1 MARFPDSWMG
11 ELLSKSDIASIAS
24 EYTLL
29 KPKGKRL
36 WGCCP
41 FHSEKTPSFS
51 VSPDTQLYYCFGCH
65 AGGSVVQFVMEMEK
79 LTYIDAIKY
88 LAQRAGME
96 LPEEVDDDRLRRE
109 RAIKERLYAACK
121 AAAMFY
127 HEKLMSPEGKAAQQY
142 LAKRGIDGAI
152 AKKFGLGYAPAGWDN
167 LLKHLTGQGF
177 KKEELISA
185 GLAVKGNREGSCYDA
200 YRDRIIFPIINTYKR
215 VLGFGARTMGDDI
228 PKYLNTGDTPIFNK
242 RNNLYAINLQ
252 KGQHNAD
259 LIMVEGYMDVISLYK
274 AGVKNAVASL
284 GTALTQQQARLIK
297 RFVPRVYIS
306 YDGDSAGQN
315 ATLRGLDIL
324 SKEGLEVRVIVIPDG
339 MDPDDYARRY
349 GGEEYL
355 SLKDKAITLNAFKLD
370 SLMNGLDLNTADG
383 REEYAKKA
391 CALLSELQP
400 VEQERYIPAVSRRTG
415 LSAET
420 IRRQC
425 GIAPSVEGNSIGN
438 NRNTKQ
444 KSREVSEGPNKAEIS
459 LLSCMIRSSDALLYA
474 MDKMAEYGI
483 GFSVEGLDEFA
494 AELLALNAME
504 QPPNIPVML
513 SGMPADGAEAVSAAL
528 GLEEQISDPAAVA
541 EGCIKTI
548 VGAQLED
555 RINELACRMEQ
566 DDDTELRSEYM
577 RLVKM
582 RASLK

>member
-339 MDPDDYARRY
+339 MDPDDYARKY
-349 GGEEYL
+349 GG
-355 SLKDKAITLNAFKLD
+355 K
-370 SLMNGLDLNTADG
+370 NTF
-383 REEYAKKA
+383 
-391 CALLSELQP
+391 P
-400 VEQERYIPAVSRRTG
+400 SR
-415 LSAET
+415 
-420 IRRQC
+420 IR
-425 GIAPSVEGNSIGN
+425 PS
-438 NRNTKQ
+438 
-444 KSREVSEGPNKAEIS
+444 P
-459 LLSCMIRSSDALLYA
+459 
-474 MDKMAEYGI
+474 
-483 GFSVEGLDEFA
+483 
-494 AELLALNAME
+494 
-504 QPPNIPVML
+504 
-513 SGMPADGAEAVSAAL
+513 
-528 GLEEQISDPAAVA
+528 
-541 EGCIKTI
+541 
-548 VGAQLED
+548 
-555 RINELACRMEQ
+555 
-566 DDDTELRSEYM
+566 
-577 RLVKM
+577 
-582 RASLK
+582 

>member
-24 EYTLL
+24 EYTQL

>member
-1 MARFPDSWMG
+1 MARFPDSWMS
-11 ELLSKSDIASIAS
+11 ELLSKSDIAAIAS
-24 EYTLL
+24 EYTML

-65 AGGSVVQFVMEMEK
+65 AGGSVVQFVMDIEK
-79 LTYIDAIKY
+79 LTYIDAVKY

-96 LPEEVDDDRLRRE
+96 LPDEVDDEKLRKE
-109 RAIKERLYAACK
+109 RAVKERLYAACK

-127 HEKLMSPEGKAAQQY
+127 HQKLMSPEGKAAQQY

-152 AKKFGLGYAPAGWDN
+152 ATKFGLGYAPPGWDN
-167 LLKHLTGQGF
+167 LLTHLTAQGF
-177 KKEELISA
+177 SQRELISA
-185 GLAVKGNREGSCYDA
+185 GLAVQGSREGSCYDA
-200 YRDRIIFPIINTYKR
+200 YRDRVIFPIINTYKR
-215 VLGFGARTMGDDI
+215 VLGFGARTMGDDT

-252 KGQHNAD
+252 KGQHNGD

-284 GTALTQQQARLIK
+284 GTALTQQQARLLK
-297 RFVPRVYIS
+297 RFVPKVYIS

-324 SKEGLEVRVIVIPDG
+324 AKEGLEVRVIVIPDG
-339 MDPDDYARRY
+339 MDPDDYARKY
-349 GGEEYL
+349 GGQEYL

-370 SLMNGLDLNTADG
+370 RLADGLNLNTPDG

-391 CALLSELQP
+391 CALLAELQP
-400 VEQERYIPAVSRRTG
+400 VEQERYISPVSRRSG
-415 LSAET
+415 LSEET

-425 GIAPSVEGNSIGN
+425 GIGHRVEENSIGN

-444 KSREVSEGPNKAEIS
+444 KSREVSQGPNKAEIS
-459 LLSCMIRSSDALLYA
+459 LLSCMISSTEALLFA
-474 MDKMAEYGI
+474 MNKMAEQGI
-483 GFSVEGLDEFA
+483 GFSAEGLDEFA
-494 AELLALNAME
+494 EELLVLNSAG
-504 QPPNIPVML
+504 QQPNIPVML
-513 SGMPADGAEAVSAAL
+513 SALPAQAAEAVSAAL
-528 GLEEQISDPAAVA
+528 GSGEQLLDPRATAEDCMNAIIKARLDSQLTDLAA
-541 EGCIKTI
+541 K
-548 VGAQLED
+548 
-555 RINELACRMEQ
+555 MEQ
-566 DDDTELRSEYM
+566 GADEETKVEYM
-577 RLVKM
+577 KLVQQ

>member
-259 LIMVEGYMDVISLYK
+259 LRMVEGYMDVISLYK

>member
-1 MARFPDSWMG
+1 MARFPDSWMS

-65 AGGSVVQFVMEMEK
+65 AGGSVVQFIMEMEK
-79 LTYIDAIKY
+79 LSYIDAIKY
-88 LAQRAGME
+88 LAQRVGME
-96 LPEEVDDDRLRRE
+96 LPDEVDDDKLRKE
-109 RAIKERLYAACK
+109 RAVKERLYAACK

-127 HEKLMSPEGKAAQQY
+127 HEKLMSSEGKTAQQY

-152 AKKFGLGYAPAGWDN
+152 ATKFGLGYAPPGWDN
-167 LLKHLTGQGF
+167 LLKHMKAQGF
-177 KKEELISA
+177 TEKELISA
-185 GLAVKGNREGSCYDA
+185 GLAGQKEGRCYDA
-200 YRDRIIFPIINTYKR
+200 YRDRVIFPIINTYKR
-215 VLGFGARTMGDDI
+215 VLGFGARTMGDET

-252 KGQHNAD
+252 KGEHNAD

-324 SKEGLEVRVIVIPDG
+324 AKEGLEVRVIVIPDG
-339 MDPDDYARRY
+339 MDPDDYARKF

-400 VEQERYIPAVSRRTG
+400 VEQERYIPTVSRRTG
-415 LSAET
+415 LSAAT
-420 IRRQC
+420 IQRQC
-425 GIAPSVEGNSIGN
+425 GLAPSVEGNIIGN

-444 KSREVSEGPNKAEIS
+444 KSREVSQGPNKAEIS
-459 LLSCMIRSSDALLYA
+459 LLSCMINSSDALLYA
-474 MDKMAEYGI
+474 MNKMAEYSI
-483 GFSVEGLDEFA
+483 GFSSEGLDMFA
-494 AELLALNAME
+494 AELLAFHAAGE
-504 QPPNIPVML
+504 KPNIPVML
-513 SGMPADGAEAVSAAL
+513 SALPADAAEAVSAAL
-528 GLEEQISDPAAVA
+528 GMDEQMIDPEATA
-541 EGCIKTI
+541 EDCIRIIART
-548 VGAQLED
+548 QLD
-555 RINELACRMEQ
+555 QRITELASQMEQ
-566 DDDTELRSEYM
+566 NGSSEVRNEYM
-577 RLVKM
+577 RLVKT

>member
-24 EYTLL
+24 EYTQL

-339 MDPDDYARRY
+339 MDPDDYARKY

-400 VEQERYIPAVSRRTG
+400 VEQERYIPTVSRRTG

-425 GIAPSVEGNSIGN
+425 GIAPGVEGNSIGN

>member
-1 MARFPDSWMG
+1 MARFPDHWMS
-11 ELLSKSDIASIAS
+11 ELLSKSDIAAIAS

-51 VSPDTQLYYCFGCH
+51 VTPDTQLYYCFGCH

-79 LTYIDAIKY
+79 LSYVDAIKY

-96 LPEEVDDDRLRRE
+96 LPEEVDDDKLRKE
-109 RAIKERLYAACK
+109 RAVKERLYSACK

-127 HEKLMSPEGKAAQQY
+127 HEKLMSPEGKTAQQY

-152 AKKFGLGYAPAGWDN
+152 ATKFGLGYAPPGWDN
-167 LLKHLTGQGF
+167 LLKHMKAKGF
-177 KKEELISA
+177 TEKELISA
-185 GLAVKGNREGSCYDA
+185 GLAVQGKKEDSCYDA
-200 YRDRIIFPIINTYKR
+200 YRDRVIFPIINTYKR
-215 VLGFGARTMGDDI
+215 VLGFGARTMGDDT
-228 PKYLNTGDTPIFNK
+228 PKYINTGDTPIFNK

-252 KGQHNAD
+252 KGEHNAD

-324 SKEGLEVRVIVIPDG
+324 AKEGLEVRVIVIPDG
-339 MDPDDYARRY
+339 MDPDDYARRF

-400 VEQERYIPAVSRRTG
+400 VEQERYIPTVSRRTG
-415 LSAET
+415 LSSDT
-420 IRRQC
+420 IQRQC
-425 GIAPSVEGNSIGN
+425 GVAPRVEGNIIGN

-444 KSREVSEGPNKAEIS
+444 KSREVSQGPNKAEIS
-459 LLSCMIRSSDALLYA
+459 LLSSMIHSTDALLYA

-483 GFSVEGLDEFA
+483 EFSSEGLDEFA
-494 AELLALNAME
+494 AELLALNAVGE
-504 QPPNIPVML
+504 QPNIPVMMAAL
-513 SGMPADGAEAVSAAL
+513 PAEAAEAVSAAL
-528 GLEEQISDPAAVA
+528 GKDEQLIDPRATAEDCLNAMARVQLDQRITQLAA
-541 EGCIKTI
+541 
-548 VGAQLED
+548 Q
-555 RINELACRMEQ
+555 MEQ
-566 DDDTELRSEYM
+566 DDSGEIRTEYM
-577 RLVKM
+577 RLVKT

>member
-1 MARFPDSWMG
+1 MARFPDSWMS
-11 ELLSKSDIASIAS
+11 ELLSKSDIAAIAS

-51 VSPDTQLYYCFGCH
+51 VTPDTQLYYCFGCH

-79 LTYIDAIKY
+79 LSYIDAIKY

-96 LPEEVDDDRLRRE
+96 LPDEVDDAKLRQE
-109 RAIKERLYAACK
+109 RAVKERLYAACK

-127 HEKLMSPEGKAAQQY
+127 HEMLISPKGKIAQQY
-142 LAKRGIDGAI
+142 LAKRGIDGAV
-152 AKKFGLGYAPAGWDN
+152 ATKFGLGYAPPGWDN
-167 LLKHLTGQGF
+167 LLSHLMKKGF
-177 KKEELISA
+177 SQKELISA
-185 GLAVKGNREGSCYDA
+185 GLAVQGNKEGSCYDA

-252 KGQHNAD
+252 KGEHNAD

-297 RFVPRVYIS
+297 RFVSRVYIS

-339 MDPDDYARRY
+339 MDPDDYARKY

-370 SLMNGLDLNTADG
+370 SLMNGLDMNTADG

-391 CALLSELQP
+391 CGLLSELQP
-400 VEQERYIPAVSRRTG
+400 VEQERYIPTVSRRTG
-415 LSAET
+415 LSADT
-420 IRRQC
+420 IQRQC
-425 GIAPSVEGNSIGN
+425 GLAPRVEGNIIGN

-444 KSREVSEGPNKAEIS
+444 KSREASEGPNKAEVS
-459 LLSCMIRSSDALLYA
+459 LLSCMISSPDVLIYT
-474 MDKMAEYGI
+474 MDKMAEYGV
-483 GFSVEGLDEFA
+483 GFSSEGLDSFA
-494 AELLALNAME
+494 AKLLVINAGGNT
-504 QPPNIPVML
+504 PNIPLML
-513 SGMPADGAEAVSAAL
+513 SELPAEAAETVSAAL
-528 GLEEQISDPAAVA
+528 GMEEQMADPAAVA
-541 EGCIKTI
+541 EDCIKSI
-548 VGAQLED
+548 VRAALDE
-555 RINELACRMEQ
+555 RITRLASEMEKSG
-566 DDDTELRSEYM
+566 DVCTRNEYM
-577 RLVKM
+577 KLVQK

>member
-259 LIMVEGYMDVISLYK
+259 LRMVEGYMDVISLYK

-425 GIAPSVEGNSIGN
+425 GIAPGVEGNSIGN

>member
-339 MDPDDYARRY
+339 MDPDDYARKY

>member
-1 MARFPDSWMG
+1 
-11 ELLSKSDIASIAS
+11 
-24 EYTLL
+24 
-29 KPKGKRL
+29 
-36 WGCCP
+36 
-41 FHSEKTPSFS
+41 
-51 VSPDTQLYYCFGCH
+51 
-65 AGGSVVQFVMEMEK
+65 
-79 LTYIDAIKY
+79 
-88 LAQRAGME
+88 
-96 LPEEVDDDRLRRE
+96 
-109 RAIKERLYAACK
+109 
-121 AAAMFY
+121 
-127 HEKLMSPEGKAAQQY
+127 
-142 LAKRGIDGAI
+142 
-152 AKKFGLGYAPAGWDN
+152 
-167 LLKHLTGQGF
+167 
-177 KKEELISA
+177 
-185 GLAVKGNREGSCYDA
+185 
-200 YRDRIIFPIINTYKR
+200 
-215 VLGFGARTMGDDI
+215 
-228 PKYLNTGDTPIFNK
+228 
-242 RNNLYAINLQ
+242 
-252 KGQHNAD
+252 
-259 LIMVEGYMDVISLYK
+259 
-274 AGVKNAVASL
+274 
-284 GTALTQQQARLIK
+284 
-297 RFVPRVYIS
+297 
-306 YDGDSAGQN
+306 
-315 ATLRGLDIL
+315 
-324 SKEGLEVRVIVIPDG
+324 
-339 MDPDDYARRY
+339 
-349 GGEEYL
+349 
-355 SLKDKAITLNAFKLD
+355 
-370 SLMNGLDLNTADG
+370 MNGLDLNTADG

-425 GIAPSVEGNSIGN
+425 GIAPGVEGNSIGN

>member
-339 MDPDDYARRY
+339 MDPDDYARKY

-425 GIAPSVEGNSIGN
+425 GIAPGVEGNSIGN